1 MKKNWLTWI
10 VSLLILIA
18 LGWFFRGHLSF
29 IAEGLTRLRHA
40 EPLPVVL
47 VVLFAFGSIAGMAE
61 VMRLL
66 IKAGKIEVP
75 LRETYAITLASNS
88 WSTTLPAGPA
98 FAAILTFQV
107 QRGWGASVA
116 LCSYFLFLSSIISS
130 MFLALIGVAGVFF
143 LNADMA
149 LGSLLTTIF
158 LMLAA
163 MGAIFWITSH
173 PATIQR
179 WLNHQR
185 VLKGAKLARVRQEVD
200 NLDEVHLSRGPFAV
214 ICISSLL
221 HRLCDMLALWASV
234 WAITGEI
241 PWLRAAEDHTTMA
254 GIALA
259 FLAAKL
265 AGSAQVTPGGL
276 GTVEAALIAPLVATG
291 LTAAHATSAAIIYR
305 LISFAL
311 VTIIGWVIYFVH
323 YASKGLTYQAL
334 NRKDT

>member
-1 MKKNWLTWI
+1 M
-10 VSLLILIA
+10 
-18 LGWFFRGHLSF
+18 
-29 IAEGLTRLRHA
+29 
-40 EPLPVVL
+40 
-47 VVLFAFGSIAGMAE
+47 
-61 VMRLL
+61 
-66 IKAGKIEVP
+66 
-75 LRETYAITLASNS
+75 
-88 WSTTLPAGPA
+88 
-98 FAAILTFQV
+98 
-107 QRGWGASVA
+107 
-116 LCSYFLFLSSIISS
+116 
-130 MFLALIGVAGVFF
+130 
-143 LNADMA
+143 
-149 LGSLLTTIF
+149 
-158 LMLAA
+158 
-163 MGAIFWITSH
+163 
-173 PATIQR
+173 
-179 WLNHQR
+179 
-185 VLKGAKLARVRQEVD
+185 
-200 NLDEVHLSRGPFAV
+200 SRGPFAV